1 MNDRAGTSILINFGS
16 HKDANAT
23 ALVKGTKDVG
33 MSRIEGDRIRQKAAA
48 AAETIARSALVT
60 LKH

>member
-48 AAETIARSALVT
+48 AETIARSALVT